1 MKSILR
7 LFVCMCFSIACLFS
21 TLIVE
26 AAQMPLDLVIRA
38 SQKVAGDWYDASGNK
53 VLSISNGYILEPVFL
68 LFKRLKVEKLFI

>member
-38 SQKVAGDWYDASGNK
+38 SQKLLVIGMMLVAIRY
-53 VLSISNGYILEPVFL
+53 
-68 LFKRLKVEKLFI
+68 